1 MIIKKYLG
9 LLCKDLLICK
19 NVAIFSLMSILFPF
33 FLPKEILIS
42 SFYIPAIMILVYTT
56 FLTAII
62 PLWQE
67 EKNNGLKLLLITSC
81 TRFDIVICRYLAIL
95 IVNLINLIL
104 YFGTIFLITK
114 ELLFISFPS
123 IIIFLILCSLIAV
136 LIPITFKFKAMIASI
151 IVGIAISPLL
161 VYFQLIKI
169 ESIYSILISV
179 GIIVFYI
186 LLIILSIIISLKI
199 YRNID
204 L

>member
-169 ESIYSILISV
+169 ENIYSILISV
-179 GIIVFYI
+179 GIIVFSI